1 MLNNIRNFSKT
12 WFAKILLVIIV
23 IPFVFWGMGGVF
35 SGGNTNNIA
44 KINNQSISTQD
55 FMNHLNSSRIT
66 LETIK
71 DNLNNNIL
79 EEMLGELISKKM
91 IQLEEQDLNLIISDK
106 ILKKRIKENENFLD
120 ENKKF
125 SRTKYEKFLLSSNIT
140 AVDFETKLRNS
151 ELKKNLFSY
160 IVGGIKSPTFLS
172 NNTFKE
178 QNKKL
183 SLEYINLENVYK
195 KKDDFTMDEI
205 LKYIDKNKENL
216 KEKNISFNYS
226 KVTPAT
232 LIGIDEYN
240 DLFFQKIDN
249 IENDISNGF
258 TYDDLLRK
266 NNLKSVFQANFKL
279 NDKNISE
286 VINKDVLKKIF
297 NKAEENKI
305 ELLEEND
312 FYLLYEIKKVEKILP
327 SIESTNFI
335 SNVKEIMVNKSKND
349 FNYDLIKKIS
359 QKSFNQKSFED
370 ISASSNSGTENIS
383 ITSISDTEK
392 FTIDSIKHIY
402 SLPKNSFGLIGDK
415 NKNIYL
421 IKILNI
427 SESHISKSSENY
439 KKYTNL
445 TNVKIRDSM
454 YSSYDFHLNNKYK
467 VKINKKHLK
476 ELKTIFNDN
485 K

>member
-79 EEMLGELISKKM
+79 EEILGELISKKM

-140 AVDFETKLRNS
+140 AVDFETKLKNS

-178 QNKKL
+178 QNKKIN
-183 SLEYINLENVYK
+183 LEYINLENVYK

-258 TYDDLLRK
+258 TYDELLRK

-312 FYLLYEIKKVEKILP
+312 FYVLYEIKKVEKILP

-359 QKSFNQKSFED
+359 QKSFTQKSFED

-467 VKINKKHLK
+467 VKIN
-476 ELKTIFNDN
+476 EKTFERVKNYFQ
-485 K
+485 

>member
-125 SRTKYEKFLLSSNIT
+125 SRLKYEKFLLSSNIT

-258 TYDDLLRK
+258 TYDELLRK

-312 FYLLYEIKKVEKILP
+312 FYVLYEIKKVEKILP

-359 QKSFNQKSFED
+359 QKSFTQKSFED

-402 SLPKNSFGLIGDK
+402 SLPKSSFGLIGDK

-467 VKINKKHLK
+467 VKIN
-476 ELKTIFNDN
+476 EKTFERVKNYFQ
-485 K
+485 

>member
-79 EEMLGELISKKM
+79 EEILGELISKKM

-125 SRTKYEKFLLSSNIT
+125 SRLKYEKFLLSSNIT

-258 TYDDLLRK
+258 AYDELLRK

-359 QKSFNQKSFED
+359 QKSFTQKSFED

-402 SLPKNSFGLIGDK
+402 SLPKSSFGLIGDK

-467 VKINKKHLK
+467 VKIN
-476 ELKTIFNDN
+476 EKTFERVKNYFQ
-485 K
+485 

>member
-125 SRTKYEKFLLSSNIT
+125 SRLKYEKFLLSSNIT
-140 AVDFETKLRNS
+140 AINFETKLRSS

-205 LKYIDKNKENL
+205 LKYIDENKENL

-258 TYDDLLRK
+258 TYDELLRK
-266 NNLKSVFQANFKL
+266 NNLKSIFQANFKL

-286 VINKDVLKKIF
+286 VMNKDVLKKIF

-359 QKSFNQKSFED
+359 QKSFTQKSFED

-402 SLPKNSFGLIGDK
+402 SLPKSSFGLIGDK

-427 SESHISKSSENY
+427 SESNISKSSENY

-467 VKINKKHLK
+467 VKIN
-476 ELKTIFNDN
+476 EKTFERVKNYFR
-485 K
+485 

>member
-178 QNKKL
+178 QNKKIN
-183 SLEYINLENVYK
+183 LEYINLENVYK
-195 KKDDFTMDEI
+195 KKDEFTMDEI

-266 NNLKSVFQANFKL
+266 NNLKSVLQTNFKL

-312 FYLLYEIKKVEKILP
+312 FYVLYEIKKVEKILP

-359 QKSFNQKSFED
+359 QKSFTQKSFED

-454 YSSYDFHLNNKYK
+454 YSSYDFYLNNKYK
-467 VKINKKHLK
+467 IKINQ
-476 ELKTIFNDN
+476 KTFERVKNYFQ
-485 K
+485 

>member
-125 SRTKYEKFLLSSNIT
+125 SRLKYEKFLLSSNIT

-178 QNKKL
+178 QNKKI

-226 KVTPAT
+226 KVTPPT
-232 LIGIDEYN
+232 LIGINEYN

-258 TYDDLLRK
+258 TYDELLRK

-467 VKINKKHLK
+467 VKIN
-476 ELKTIFNDN
+476 EKTFERVKNYFQ
-485 K
+485 

>member
-55 FMNHLNSSRIT
+55 FMDHLNSSRIT

-79 EEMLGELISKKM
+79 EEILGELISKKM

-125 SRTKYEKFLLSSNIT
+125 SRLKYEKFLLSSNIT

-178 QNKKL
+178 QNKKI

-258 TYDDLLRK
+258 TYDELLRK

-312 FYLLYEIKKVEKILP
+312 FYVLYEIKKVEKILP

-359 QKSFNQKSFED
+359 QKSFTQKSFED

-402 SLPKNSFGLIGDK
+402 SLPKSSFGLIGDK

-467 VKINKKHLK
+467 VKIN
-476 ELKTIFNDN
+476 EKTFERVKNYFQ
-485 K
+485 

>member
-125 SRTKYEKFLLSSNIT
+125 SRLKYEKFLLSSNIT

-178 QNKKL
+178 QNKKI

-258 TYDDLLRK
+258 AYDELLRK

-359 QKSFNQKSFED
+359 QKSFTQKSFED
-370 ISASSNSGTENIS
+370 ISTSSKASIENILISS
-383 ITSISDTEK
+383 INDTEK
-392 FTIDSIKHIY
+392 FTNDSIKHIY
-402 SLPKNSFGLIGDK
+402 SLPKSSFGLIGDT

-427 SESHISKSSENY
+427 SESNILKSSESY
-439 KKYTNL
+439 KKYKDL

-467 VKINKKHLK
+467 VKIN
-476 ELKTIFNDN
+476 EKTFERVKNYFQ
-485 K
+485 

>member
-79 EEMLGELISKKM
+79 EEILGELISKKM

-178 QNKKL
+178 QNKKIN
-183 SLEYINLENVYK
+183 LEYINLENVYK
-195 KKDDFTMDEI
+195 KKDEFTMDEI

-266 NNLKSVFQANFKL
+266 NNLKSVLQTNFKL

-467 VKINKKHLK
+467 VKIN
-476 ELKTIFNDN
+476 EKTFERVKNYFQ
-485 K
+485 

>member
-55 FMNHLNSSRIT
+55 FMNHLNSSRIS

-71 DNLNNNIL
+71 ENIENNIL
-79 EEMLGELISKKM
+79 EEILAELISKKM

-125 SRTKYEKFLLSSNIT
+125 SRLKYEKFLLSSNIT

-258 TYDDLLRK
+258 TYDELLRK

-359 QKSFNQKSFED
+359 QKSFTQKSFED

-402 SLPKNSFGLIGDK
+402 SLPKSSFGLIGDK

-467 VKINKKHLK
+467 VKIN
-476 ELKTIFNDN
+476 EKTFERVKNYFQ
-485 K
+485 

>member
-79 EEMLGELISKKM
+79 EEILGELISKKM

-178 QNKKL
+178 QNKKIN
-183 SLEYINLENVYK
+183 LEYINLENVYK

-359 QKSFNQKSFED
+359 QKSFTQKSFED

-467 VKINKKHLK
+467 VKIN
-476 ELKTIFNDN
+476 EKTFERVKNYFQ
-485 K
+485 

>member
-79 EEMLGELISKKM
+79 EEILGELISKKM

-140 AVDFETKLRNS
+140 AVDFETKLKNS

-467 VKINKKHLK
+467 VKIN
-476 ELKTIFNDN
+476 EKTFERVKNYFQ
-485 K
+485 

>member
-140 AVDFETKLRNS
+140 AVDFETKVRNS

-258 TYDDLLRK
+258 TYDEMLRK

-359 QKSFNQKSFED
+359 QKSFTQKSFED

-427 SESHISKSSENY
+427 SESNIS
-439 KKYTNL
+439 
-445 TNVKIRDSM
+445 
-454 YSSYDFHLNNKYK
+454 
-467 VKINKKHLK
+467 
-476 ELKTIFNDN
+476 
-485 K
+485 

>member
-79 EEMLGELISKKM
+79 EEILGELISKKM

-125 SRTKYEKFLLSSNIT
+125 SRLKYEKFLLSSNIT

-258 TYDDLLRK
+258 TYDELLRK

-359 QKSFNQKSFED
+359 QKSFTQKSFED
-370 ISASSNSGTENIS
+370 ISASSNIGTENIS

-402 SLPKNSFGLIGDK
+402 SLPKSSFGLIGDK

-427 SESHISKSSENY
+427 LESNISKSSENY
-439 KKYTNL
+439 NKYTNL

-467 VKINKKHLK
+467 VKIN
-476 ELKTIFNDN
+476 EKTFERVKNYFQ
-485 K
+485 

>member
-79 EEMLGELISKKM
+79 EEILGELISKKM

-312 FYLLYEIKKVEKILP
+312 FYVLYEIKKVEKILP

-359 QKSFNQKSFED
+359 QKSFTQKSFED

-467 VKINKKHLK
+467 VKIN
-476 ELKTIFNDN
+476 EKTFERVKNYFQ
-485 K
+485 

>member
-1 MLNNIRNFSKT
+1 MLNNIRSFSKT

-44 KINNQSISTQD
+44 KINNKSISTQD
-55 FMNHLNSSRIT
+55 FMDHLNSSRIS

-71 DNLNNNIL
+71 ENIENNIL
-79 EEMLGELISKKM
+79 EEILAELISKKM
-91 IQLEEQDLNLIISDK
+91 VQLEEQNLNLIISDK

-125 SRTKYEKFLLSSNIT
+125 SRIKYEKFLLSSNLT
-140 AVDFETKLRNS
+140 AIDFESKLRSS

-160 IVGGIKSPTFLS
+160 IVGGIKSPIFLS
-172 NNTFKE
+172 NKTFKE
-178 QNKKL
+178 QNKKV
-183 SLEYINLENVYK
+183 SFDYINLENVYK
-195 KKDDFTMDEI
+195 KKDDFTTDEI
-205 LKYIDKNKENL
+205 SKYIDENKENL

-226 KVTPAT
+226 KITPGT

-258 TYDDLLRK
+258 TFNELLTK
-266 NNLKSVFQANFKL
+266 NNLKSVIKTNFKL
-279 NDKNISE
+279 NDNNVS
-286 VINKDVLKKIF
+286 DVLSKKALNHIF
-297 NKAEENKI
+297 KKGVENKI

-312 FYLLYEIKKVEKILP
+312 FYVLYEINKVEKILP
-327 SIESTNFI
+327 SIESVNFI
-335 SNVKEIMVNKSKND
+335 SNVKKTMVNKSKND

-359 QKSFNQKSFED
+359 EKSFTQKAFED
-370 ISASSNSGTENIS
+370 ISGSSKTGTESIL
-383 ITSISDTEK
+383 ITSINETKK
-392 FTIDSIKHIY
+392 FTNDSIKHIY

-427 SESHISKSSENY
+427 SETNISKSSVNY

-454 YSSYDFHLNNKYK
+454 YSSYDYYLNNKYK
-467 VKINKKHLK
+467 IKIN
-476 ELKTIFNDN
+476 EKTFERVKNYFQ
-485 K
+485 

>member
-79 EEMLGELISKKM
+79 EEILGELISKKM

-140 AVDFETKLRNS
+140 AIDFETKLRNS

-178 QNKKL
+178 QNKKI

-258 TYDDLLRK
+258 TYDELLRK

-297 NKAEENKI
+297 NKAEKNKI

-335 SNVKEIMVNKSKND
+335 SNVKEIMFNKSKND
-349 FNYDLIKKIS
+349 FNYDLVKKIS
-359 QKSFNQKSFED
+359 QKSFTQKSFED

-402 SLPKNSFGLIGDK
+402 SLPKSSFGLIGDK

-427 SESHISKSSENY
+427 LESNISKSSENY
-439 KKYTNL
+439 NKYTNL

-454 YSSYDFHLNNKYK
+454 YSSYDFHLNNNYK
-467 VKINKKHLK
+467 VKIN
-476 ELKTIFNDN
+476 EKTFERVKNYFQ
-485 K
+485 

>member
-79 EEMLGELISKKM
+79 EEILGELISKKM

-178 QNKKL
+178 QNKKI

-258 TYDDLLRK
+258 TYDELLRK

-312 FYLLYEIKKVEKILP
+312 FYVLYEIKKVEKILP

-359 QKSFNQKSFED
+359 QKSFTQKSFED
-370 ISASSNSGTENIS
+370 ISASSNTGTENIS

-402 SLPKNSFGLIGDK
+402 SLPKSSFGLIGDK

-427 SESHISKSSENY
+427 LESNISKSSENY
-439 KKYTNL
+439 NKYTNL

-467 VKINKKHLK
+467 VKIN
-476 ELKTIFNDN
+476 EKTFERVKNYFQ
-485 K
+485 

>member
-79 EEMLGELISKKM
+79 EEILGELISKKM

-125 SRTKYEKFLLSSNIT
+125 SRLKYEKFLLSSNIT
-140 AVDFETKLRNS
+140 AVDFETKVRNT

-258 TYDDLLRK
+258 TYDELLRK

-402 SLPKNSFGLIGDK
+402 SLPKSSFGLIGDK

-467 VKINKKHLK
+467 VKIN
-476 ELKTIFNDN
+476 EKTFERVKNYFQ
-485 K
+485 

>member
-178 QNKKL
+178 QNKKIN
-183 SLEYINLENVYK
+183 LEYINLENVYK
-195 KKDDFTMDEI
+195 KKDEFTMDEI

-258 TYDDLLRK
+258 TYDELLRK

-402 SLPKNSFGLIGDK
+402 SLPKSSFGLIGDK

-421 IKILNI
+421 IEVLDILENNI
-427 SESHISKSSENY
+427 SQNSENY

-454 YSSYDFHLNNKYK
+454 YSSYDFYLNNKYK
-467 VKINKKHLK
+467 IKINQ
-476 ELKTIFNDN
+476 KTFERVKNYFQ
-485 K
+485 

>member
-79 EEMLGELISKKM
+79 EEILGELISKKM

-266 NNLKSVFQANFKL
+266 NNLKSVFQENFKL

-467 VKINKKHLK
+467 VKIN
-476 ELKTIFNDN
+476 EKTFERVKNYFQ
-485 K
+485 

>member
-1 MLNNIRNFSKT
+1 MLNNLRNFAKT
-12 WFAKILLVIIV
+12 KLAVVLVGIII

-79 EEMLGELISKKM
+79 EEILGELISKKM

-258 TYDDLLRK
+258 TYDELLRK

-359 QKSFNQKSFED
+359 QKSFTQKSFED

-402 SLPKNSFGLIGDK
+402 SLPKSSFGLIGDK

-467 VKINKKHLK
+467 VKIN
-476 ELKTIFNDN
+476 EKTFERVKNYFQW
-485 K
+485 

>member
-35 SGGNTNNIA
+35 SGGNTNIIA

-79 EEMLGELISKKM
+79 EEILGELISKKM

-125 SRTKYEKFLLSSNIT
+125 SRLKYEKFLLSSNIT
-140 AVDFETKLRNS
+140 AVDFETKLKNS

-178 QNKKL
+178 QNKKIN
-183 SLEYINLENVYK
+183 LEYINLENVYK

-226 KVTPAT
+226 KITPKT

-240 DLFFQKIDN
+240 SLFFEKIDN
-249 IENDISNGF
+249 IENDISNGITF
-258 TYDDLLRK
+258 DELLSSY
-266 NNLKSVFQANFKL
+266 NLKSFFEKNFKS
-279 NDKNISE
+279 NNNNNSK

-467 VKINKKHLK
+467 VKIN
-476 ELKTIFNDN
+476 EKTFERVKNYFQ
-485 K
+485 

>member
-79 EEMLGELISKKM
+79 EEILGELISKKM

-125 SRTKYEKFLLSSNIT
+125 SRLKYEKFLLSSNIT
-140 AVDFETKLRNS
+140 AVDFETKVRNT

-183 SLEYINLENVYK
+183 NLEYINLENVYK

-359 QKSFNQKSFED
+359 QKSFTQKSFED

>member
-55 FMNHLNSSRIT
+55 FMDHLNSSRIS

-71 DNLNNNIL
+71 ENIENNIL
-79 EEMLGELISKKM
+79 EEILAELISKKM
-91 IQLEEQDLNLIISDK
+91 IQLEEQNLNLIISDK

-125 SRTKYEKFLLSSNIT
+125 SRLKYEKFLLSSNIT

-178 QNKKL
+178 QNKKI

-258 TYDDLLRK
+258 TYDELLRK

-312 FYLLYEIKKVEKILP
+312 FYVLYEIKKVEKILP

-359 QKSFNQKSFED
+359 QKSFTQKSFED

-402 SLPKNSFGLIGDK
+402 SLPKSSFGLIGDK

-467 VKINKKHLK
+467 IKIN
-476 ELKTIFNDN
+476 EKTFERVKNYFQ
-485 K
+485 

>member
-35 SGGNTNNIA
+35 SGGNTNIIA

-55 FMNHLNSSRIT
+55 FMNHLNSSKIT

-71 DNLNNNIL
+71 DNINNNIV
-79 EEMLGELISKKM
+79 EEMLGKLISKKM

-125 SRTKYEKFLLSSNIT
+125 SRLKYEKFLLSSNIT
-140 AVDFETKLRNS
+140 AVDFEAKVRNT

-178 QNKKL
+178 QNKKIN
-183 SLEYINLENVYK
+183 LEYINLENVYK

-359 QKSFNQKSFED
+359 QKSFTQKSFED

-454 YSSYDFHLNNKYK
+454 YSSYDFYLNNKYK
-467 VKINKKHLK
+467 IKINQ
-476 ELKTIFNDN
+476 KTFERVKNYFQ
-485 K
+485 

>member
-79 EEMLGELISKKM
+79 EEILGELISKKM

-178 QNKKL
+178 QNKKI

-258 TYDDLLRK
+258 TYDELLRK

-359 QKSFNQKSFED
+359 QKSFTQKSFED

-467 VKINKKHLK
+467 VKIN
-476 ELKTIFNDN
+476 EKTFERVKNYFQ
-485 K
+485 

>member
-125 SRTKYEKFLLSSNIT
+125 SRLKYEKFLLSSNIT

-178 QNKKL
+178 QNKKI

-258 TYDDLLRK
+258 TYDELLRK

-312 FYLLYEIKKVEKILP
+312 FYVLYEIKKVEKILP
-327 SIESTNFI
+327 STESTNFI

-359 QKSFNQKSFED
+359 QKSFTQKSFED
-370 ISASSNSGTENIS
+370 ISASSNTGTENIS

-402 SLPKNSFGLIGDK
+402 SLPKSSFGLIGDK

-439 KKYTNL
+439 NKYTNL

-467 VKINKKHLK
+467 VKIN
-476 ELKTIFNDN
+476 EKTFERVKNYFQ
-485 K
+485 